1 MFMKKIIR
9 MAAMLAVAGA
19 ALLTSCTKDYSGDIK
34 GLQDRMDAAE
44 KSLTAI
50 QGQINNGAILTAVNK
65 TANGIQVVTTNG
77 TYEITNGAKGDK
89 GDKGE
94 TGPQGPQG
102 PQGEVGAAGTPGT
115 VWTIGEDG
123 YWYCD
128 GVKSDYAKGSTVA
141 VVDGKLMIDGEEAGL
156 AQGLTAVYDEE
167 NQTLVLYGVEGFEEG
182 YTIGTGVEIG
192 YISVYPYD
200 NDDAVCGHYLNG
212 VHAGW
217 GHYALLNIYNVT
229 EKENTFGPAKGE
241 KVEFTEGKSLNQG
254 ENLVIRVS
262 PVNAKIDPAKLSFI
276 NSKGEVLEHVVAE
289 SVKPYDKLLT
299 TSSETKA
306 GQNGLYVVS
315 VNLEEGAD
323 TAAFKAAISAP
334 FKDGQYEW
342 TEPVIF
348 AVKHDK
354 SISGYDVT
362 FEFEDD
368 VVCSDGEDGLHD
380 ILINETS
387 IAEIHNRYTACEDE
401 TATDHLTELTWLD
414 NVPAV
419 APILE
424 DSKDGKIKANVAG
437 RLEGE
442 VIGAPEDDRQEMDL
456 LYVVKGEK
464 ITIKFVE
471 PTVKAFYVELDSEYA
486 LESDP
491 SEINAWNSYEY
502 ENVGTRKE
510 VATLQMGSE
519 GYITIKDLNNVA
531 GDIIGFRVYAA
542 NLDGT
547 LCDPDGKAF
556 YVYVGE
562 AATNSDITV
571 DINAASYVD
580 ATLGIEA
587 PAATTGLLKI
597 ADVAP
602 ELELKNANGEVKG
615 WTAAKTNDPKDEVF
629 TVKFYDKKKAEITD
643 AAKYASAVYVEV
655 STDDITKFYDNATY
669 TQTLLTYNDK
679 NGLVQKITAN
689 ITKVMPTEAEL
700 VEFRPK
706 QETEDGS
713 GIFKAYMIPFFDKE
727 ASDLAGQQA
736 QYKVAKEP
744 AAVGTKDLNNVF
756 YGLDETYVFTVANA
770 VYNEKTKAFD
780 KPLVI
785 EYTDNSVTGLTY
797 DMTVASDLIDN
808 KTQHAITV
816 EVNYG
821 EISTTKD
828 KDGEKVVKEYKVK
841 ADQTLQVIFAC
852 WHDAEKY
859 VWKTEVDAKTG
870 KVTKDYT
877 PAPQWTAEAKG
888 DEAEFTAILATSS
901 YNNDFFG
908 DMSVADIMKLGWLI
922 LAEDE
927 DGEEIAP
934 ELVYEPKKQVNPYF
948 IPSIEDGKILFEQ
961 ISTQVD
967 AAPVADHKETL
978 KIYVQ
983 DAFGHQS
990 AICTEITVK
999 KPTTK

>member
-192 YISVYPYD
+192 YIAVQPFD
-200 NDDAVCGHYLNG
+200 NDDAVCSHELNG
-212 VHAGW
+212 VDHGYS
-217 GHYALLNIYNVT
+217 HNSLLNIYNVT

-241 KVEFTEGKSLNQG
+241 KVEFTEGKSLNKG
-254 ENLVIRVS
+254 EDLIIRVS

-299 TSSETKA
+299 VWSETKA

-323 TAAFKAAISAP
+323 TAAFKAAISATV
-334 FKDGQYEW
+334 KGRQEEW
-342 TEPVIF
+342 TEPVLF

-354 SISGYDVT
+354 SISGYDVV
-362 FEFEDD
+362 FNFEDD

-387 IAEIHNRYTACEDE
+387 IAEIHNRYYECEDGE
-401 TATDHLTELTWLD
+401 TTDHLTELTWLD

-442 VIGAPEDDRQEMDL
+442 VIGSPEDNRQEMDL

-486 LESDP
+486 LESTP

-502 ENVGTRKE
+502 ENVGTKKQ

-602 ELELKNANGEVKG
+602 ELELKNANGAVKG

-713 GIFKAYMIPFFDKE
+713 GIFKAYMIPFFDKD
-727 ASDLAGQQA
+727 AADLAGQQA

-756 YGLDETYVFTVANA
+756 YGLDETYVFTVADA
-770 VYNEKTKAFD
+770 VYNEKTKKFD
-780 KPLVI
+780 QPLVI
-785 EYTDNSVTGLTY
+785 AYTDNSVTGLTY
-797 DMTVASDLIDN
+797 DMTVATDLIDN

-821 EISTTKD
+821 AISTTKD
-828 KDGEKVVKEYKVK
+828 KDGEPVVKEYKVK

-859 VWKTEVDAKTG
+859 VWKTDVDSKTG

-922 LAEDE
+922 LAVDE
-927 DGEEIAP
+927 EGEEIAP

-990 AICTEITVK
+990 AISTEITVK